1 MHDDESTLSTI
12 PDPPRQ
18 EPANVH
24 GTAADVPH
32 QVRKA
37 QVMEGLFRKLEPV
50 RIGRFTLLESIGSGS
65 MGEIF
70 AAYDE
75 QLDRKVA
82 LKLVRAGARAA
93 TRADARLLREAQTL
107 ARLSHPNVVQ
117 VYEAGTYENRVFI
130 AMEFIH
136 GVTLSR
142 WLETLADMPAGL
154 RRREVLRIFI
164 AAGRGLEAAHR
175 AGLAHRDFKP
185 DNALVG
191 DDGRV
196 RVVDFGLAR
205 AVGDGSESLGGPGG
219 ASADGARALA
229 SGADAQ
235 STVTLGHDEQSAR
248 ESGPRLEAAIKL
260 TATGTILG
268 TPRYMAPEQM
278 RGQLAD
284 HRSDQFSFCVA
295 LYHALY
301 GVFPFAGKSFFE
313 LTLALDSGEIVPP
326 PRGVEVPAA
335 IRQALLRG
343 LARDPAARFPDMGAL
358 LDALEHGEPRARR
371 RRVAAAGAAL
381 AAAGAVVLAV
391 VGPGQASDPCA
402 AVAGPIDTHWTMAA
416 RDRIRHAFTR
426 TGLAYAAPTWERT
439 AALLDDYAGRWRGE
453 ARDACEAA
461 HVQHA
466 QSSDLF
472 DRRMLCLARGSQQL
486 AALVHALGEAH
497 AGTVEHAVE
506 AATSLP
512 DPGACRDTERVLLA
526 PAPPAEPE
534 IAVAVAAVRERLAG
548 VHVQDRL
555 GQYRAAEDAAR
566 VELDRARN
574 LGYRPLVAEALL
586 AVGRATA
593 RRADAEHVAAATAQL
608 LDALDIAEAT
618 RQDGLAAEIWL
629 DLVHVARRNHDTTA
643 QAHAWSRRARAA
655 VERAGNAPRQRGAI
669 EQEIGELH
677 YRDGR
682 YADAE
687 RQQRAALDLFASG
700 ADLGVARARA
710 QHALANTLHAA
721 GQHEQADALY
731 RQARSALQAALGAGH
746 PHEARLLADHALALQ
761 EIGRLDE
768 AHALLEAA
776 LGVWMAAYDENHLEV
791 GRIQLAL
798 ANVAQQRGHLAPA
811 LAHVRESLRIYER
824 ALGAGHAMLAE
835 PYVVLG
841 VIEFRRERYDD
852 SRAAYQ
858 AALDVQIRNLGSDA
872 PMVGV
877 TRLNLAETWGRLGR
891 HEDALAEL
899 DRAERTLAGS
909 AYDVPA
915 IMAVLWKGRG
925 VALWGKR
932 DGKGAVAALERALA
946 LFDQQSGQDLERA
959 EALWTLA
966 QAVTG
971 QARRAPQR
979 ALDMAGEARRIFA
992 ASGEAGQRVT
1002 EAISAWLRQR
1012 GRPGA
1017 H

>member
-1 MHDDESTLSTI
+1 MHDDESIIDTI
-12 PDPPRQ
+12 PDSPGQAPSKAPR
-18 EPANVH
+18 P
-24 GTAADVPH
+24 AADVPH

-70 AAYDE
+70 AAYDA

-82 LKLVRAGARAA
+82 LKLVRAGTRAA

-117 VYEAGTYENRVFI
+117 VYEAGTYEDRVFI

-142 WLETLADMPAGL
+142 WLQSLADMPAGL
-154 RRREVLRIFI
+154 RRREVLRIFV

-205 AVGDGSESLGGPGG
+205 AVGDTS
-219 ASADGARALA
+219 DA
-229 SGADAQ
+229 SGAPGASTTDGMRTLADSEVDQTTVELGAGAQ
-235 STVTLGHDEQSAR
+235 SEGQSA
-248 ESGPRLEAAIKL
+248 PRLEAAVKL

-284 HRSDQFSFCVA
+284 HRSDQFSFCVT

-301 GVFPFAGKSFFE
+301 DEFPFAGQGFFE
-313 LTLALDSGEIVPP
+313 LVLALDSGEIAPP
-326 PRGVEVPAA
+326 PRGVEVPAS

-358 LDALEHGEPRARR
+358 LDVLEHSEPRARR
-371 RRVAAAGAAL
+371 RRLVAVGAAL
-381 AAAGAVVLAV
+381 AAASIVAFVV

-402 AVAGPIDTHWTMAA
+402 AVTEQIDTHWTAAA
-416 RDRIRHAFTR
+416 RDRIRMAFTR
-426 TGLAYAAPTWERT
+426 TGLAYAAPTWDRT
-439 AALLDDYAGRWRGE
+439 AALLDGYVESWRDQAG
-453 ARDACEAA
+453 DACQAT
-461 HVQHA
+461 HVQRT

-472 DRRMLCLARGSQQL
+472 DRRMLCLTRGSQQL
-486 AALVHALGEAH
+486 AALAHALGEAR
-497 AGTVEHAVE
+497 AETVEHAVE

-512 DPGACRDTERVLLA
+512 DPGACRDAERMLLA

-534 IAVAVAAVRERLAG
+534 IAVAVAAVREQLAS
-548 VHVQDRL
+548 VHVLELL
-555 GQYRAAEDAAR
+555 GQYRAAEDAAA
-566 VELDRARN
+566 VELGRARN
-574 LGYRPLVAEALL
+574 LGYRPLVAEALH
-586 AVGRATA
+586 AVGRTTA
-593 RRADAEHVAAATAQL
+593 RRADAGHVETATARL
-608 LDALDIAEAT
+608 FEALDIAEGMRHDA
-618 RQDGLAAEIWL
+618 LAAEIWL

-655 VERAGNAPRQRGAI
+655 VERAGDAPRQRGAI
-669 EQEIGELH
+669 EQEIGALH

-682 YADAE
+682 YPDAE
-687 RQQRAALDLFASG
+687 RQQRAALELFAG
-700 ADLGVARARA
+700 EAERVALARA

-746 PHEARLLADHALALQ
+746 PHEARLLVDHALALQ
-761 EIGRLDE
+761 ETGRMDE
-768 AHALLEAA
+768 AHEILRVA
-776 LGVWMAAYDENHLEV
+776 LGIWMAAYDENHLEV

-798 ANVAQQRGHLAPA
+798 ANVAQQRGNLEPA
-811 LAHVRESLRIYER
+811 LGHARESLRIYEH

-841 VIEFRRERYDD
+841 VIEFRRERYDA
-852 SRAAYQ
+852 SLAAYQ
-858 AALDVQIRNLGSDA
+858 AALEIQIRNLGSEA

-877 TRLNLAETWGRLGR
+877 TRLNLAETMLRLGR
-891 HEDALAEL
+891 HEDAVAGFDQAAHIL
-899 DRAERTLAGS
+899 TGS
-909 AYDVPA
+909 AYDVPG

-932 DGKGAVAALERALA
+932 DGNGAIAALKRALA
-946 LFDQQSGQDLERA
+946 LFDQQPGQDLERA

-992 ASGEAGQRVT
+992 ASGEAGQRPT
-1002 EAISAWLRQR
+1002 EAITDWLRQR
-1012 GRPGA
+1012 GRP
-1017 H
+1017 

>member
-12 PDPPRQ
+12 PDQPGQGPTRA
-18 EPANVH
+18 PAQ
-24 GTAADVPH
+24 AADVPH
-32 QVRKA
+32 QVRRA

-70 AAYDE
+70 AAYDD

-117 VYEAGTYENRVFI
+117 VYEAGTFENRVFI

-136 GVTLSR
+136 GMTLSR

-154 RRREVLRIFI
+154 RRREVLRIFV

-205 AVGDGSESLGGPGG
+205 AVGDTSE
-219 ASADGARALA
+219 A
-229 SGADAQ
+229 SGATHTDSSHVLAASDVDQ
-235 STVTLGHDEQSAR
+235 STVEIGASERREGQR
-248 ESGPRLEAAIKL
+248 ESAPRLEAAIKL

-301 GVFPFAGKSFFE
+301 GEFPFAGKSFFE
-313 LTLALDSGEIVPP
+313 ITLALDSGEIAPP
-326 PRGVEVPAA
+326 PRGVEVPAP

-343 LARDPAARFPDMGAL
+343 LARDAAARFADMGAL
-358 LDALEHGEPRARR
+358 LDVLEHSEPRARR
-371 RRVAAAGAAL
+371 RRMVAVGAAL
-381 AAAGAVVLAV
+381 AAAGIVAFAV
-391 VGPGQASDPCA
+391 VGPGLASDPCA
-402 AVAGPIDTHWTMAA
+402 AVTEQIDTHWTTGA
-416 RDRIRHAFTR
+416 RDRIRMAFAR
-426 TGLAYAAPTWERT
+426 TGLGYAAPTWDRT
-439 AALLDDYAGRWRGE
+439 ATLLDGYTDRWRHE
-453 ARDACEAA
+453 AGDACQAT
-461 HVQHA
+461 HVQRT

-472 DRRMLCLARGSQQL
+472 DRRMLCLTRGSQQL
-486 AALVHALGEAH
+486 AALVHALGEAR
-497 AGTVEHAVE
+497 AETVEHAVE

-512 DPGACRDTERVLLA
+512 DPGACRDVERMLLA

-534 IAVAVAAVRERLAG
+534 IAVAVAAVRERLAS
-548 VHVQDRL
+548 VHVQGLL
-555 GQYRAAEDAAR
+555 GQYRAAEDAAS
-566 VELDRARN
+566 VELGRARN

-586 AVGRATA
+586 AVGRTTA
-593 RRADAEHVAAATAQL
+593 RRADAGHVETATAHL
-608 LDALDIAEAT
+608 FDALDVAEGMRHDA
-618 RQDGLAAEIWL
+618 LAAEIWL
-629 DLVHVARRNHDTTA
+629 DLVHVARRNHDNTA

-655 VERAGNAPRQRGAI
+655 VERAGDAPRERGAI

-682 YADAE
+682 YPDAE
-687 RQQRAALDLFASG
+687 RQLRVAMEIFAG
-700 ADLGVARARA
+700 EAELRVAMARA

-731 RQARSALQAALGAGH
+731 RQARSAMRKELGAGH
-746 PHEARLLADHALALQ
+746 PHEARLLSDHALALQ
-761 EIGRLDE
+761 EIGHMDE
-768 AHALLEAA
+768 AHEILQAA
-776 LGVWMAAYDENHLEV
+776 LGIWMAAYDENHLEV

-798 ANVAQQRGHLAPA
+798 ANVAQQRGNLEPA
-811 LAHVRESLRIYER
+811 LAHVRESLRIYEH

-841 VIEFRRERYDD
+841 VIEFRRERHDA
-852 SRAAYQ
+852 SLAAYQ
-858 AALDVQIRNLGSDA
+858 AALEIQIRNLGSDA

-877 TRLNLAETWGRLGR
+877 TRLNLAETWVRLGR
-891 HEDALAEL
+891 HEDALAEF
-899 DRAERTLAGS
+899 DRAERILTGS
-909 AYDVPA
+909 AYDVPG

-925 VALWGKR
+925 VALWGKH
-932 DGKGAVAALERALA
+932 DGEGAAAALERALA
-946 LFDQQSGQDLERA
+946 LFDQQSGQNLERA

-971 QARRAPQR
+971 PARRAPQR

-992 ASGEAGQRVT
+992 ASGEAGQRLT
-1002 EAISAWLRQR
+1002 EAIAAWLRQR
-1012 GRPGA
+1012 GRP
-1017 H
+1017 